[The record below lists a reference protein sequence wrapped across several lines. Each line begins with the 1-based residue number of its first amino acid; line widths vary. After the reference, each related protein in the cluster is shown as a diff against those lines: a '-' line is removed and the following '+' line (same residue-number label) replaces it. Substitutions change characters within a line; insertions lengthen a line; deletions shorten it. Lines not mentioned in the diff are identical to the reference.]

1 MRAVAMKTLSISFA
15 ALLLSLA
22 PGARADCALG
32 ADYDVTNSAPSSVTV
47 CLVSSDLAG
56 GNTAA
61 VMLRQDIATGAVVQ
75 LANFCSGASSVQ
87 AGCFIDECVPEGTY
101 RYGLADPFTCADKG
115 CGNSVPYFIDA
126 QVTTALTSSCAR
138 SAGDPGP
145 TATTAAAPWGAS
157 ATESLTCPGASG
169 CSTSGL
175 NTNIALLDLCAIA
188 IALVWF
194 RLRKRA

>member
-1 MRAVAMKTLSISFA
+1 MRPVAMKTLSISFA
-15 ALLLSLA
+15 ALLLSA
-22 PGARADCALG
+22 ASGARADCALG
-32 ADYDVTNSAPSSVTV
+32 ATYDVSNSAPNSVTV
-47 CLVSSDLAG
+47 CLISTGLDCST
-56 GNTAA
+56 TAQ
-61 VMLRQDIATGAVVQ
+61 VMLRQDTSTGAIVQ
-75 LANFCSGASSVQ
+75 IANFCSSATAAQPS
-87 AGCFIDECVPEGTY
+87 CFIDECVPEGSY